1 MRRGKLYPK
10 QSYLLSERLMY
21 TAKFAT
27 AVRTDVR
34 KLDKQLQRIIKEEH
48 LTSIEGDPFKAAR
61 LLYEFKGLWSYHF
74 NYKGTQYRIVY
85 EIYPEAQIVLVIM
98 IGSRERFYEALG
110 RRIKQV

>member
-1 MRRGKLYPK
+1 MTDRP
-10 QSYLLSERLMY
+10 MY

-27 AVRTDVR
+27 AVKSDVR

-48 LTSIEGDPFKAAR
+48 LSSIEKDPFKAVP

-74 NYKGTQYRIVY
+74 NYKGTQYRIIY

-98 IGSRERFYEALG
+98 IGSRERLYEALR
-110 RRIKQV
+110 RRIK